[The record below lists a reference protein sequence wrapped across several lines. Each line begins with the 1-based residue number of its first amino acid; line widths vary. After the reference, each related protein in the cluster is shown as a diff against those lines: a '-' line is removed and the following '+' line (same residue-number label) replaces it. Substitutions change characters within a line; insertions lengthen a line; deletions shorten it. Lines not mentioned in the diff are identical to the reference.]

1 MKKYEILTSDDNLC
15 KTINKDT
22 LHRNIKIINL
32 MRLLNHVN
40 ENFMMSIDGEWG
52 TGKTFFVKQMIYLCK
67 NFQNINNCVI
77 ESNKETIETFSKKHL
92 VVYYNA
98 WENDNHEEPL
108 ESLIFNILNEY
119 PKYKEKIENPEELF
133 NTVKPILKN
142 VIEKLTSGIITKDCF
157 ENFKSFEDLAES
169 IVTIEEK
176 QEALNKLL
184 DMLMEDNERILLIVD
199 ELDRCKPDYAVKLLE
214 VLKHFYNNSKL
225 TIIVVTNNR
234 QLSYTIKKYYG
245 NDFDGYGYL
254 NKMYDTVFTLEVEK
268 LDNYIR
274 EYYKILYSTSLPH
287 DTSYELFQFLKF
299 SYRECNRYMSM
310 YRIIENYIDYYQDKY
325 LVESCILL
333 PFTLILKVKNIND
346 YNKFITG
353 NGKTIINEF
362 INFVARNNENYYN
375 WLIDILGVKENENL
389 SEKFFARYLQVFS
402 NDKFHIKYPYFEA
415 ISMLGNSIKINDDEN

>member
-1 MKKYEILTSDDNLC
+1 MKKYEILTDDDSLC
-15 KTINKDT
+15 KTINKDI
-22 LHRNIKIINL
+22 LHRNIRIINL
-32 MRLLNHVN
+32 MTFLNYVN
-40 ENFMMSIDGEWG
+40 ENFIMSIDGEWG

-67 NFQNINNCVI
+67 NFQKVDNYTIN
-77 ESNKETIETFSKKHL
+77 SNKKIIDAFSKKHL

-108 ESLIFNILNEY
+108 ESLIYNILNEY
-119 PKYKEKIENPEELF
+119 PKYKEKIENLEEIF

-142 VIEKLTSGIITKDCF
+142 VIEKLTSGIISKDCF

-184 DMLMEDNERILLIVD
+184 DMLMNDNERILLIVD

-214 VLKHFYNNSKL
+214 VLKHFYTNSKL

-254 NKMYDTVFTLEVEK
+254 NKMYDTVFTLEVDRLE
-268 LDNYIR
+268 NYIR
-274 EYYKILYSTSLPH
+274 EYCEILYSTYLPH

-299 SYRECNRYMSM
+299 SYRECNKYMSM
-310 YRIIENYIDYYQDKY
+310 YRIVENYIDYYQDKF
-325 LVESCILL
+325 LFESCILL
-333 PFTLILKVKNIND
+333 PFTLALKVKNIND
-346 YNKFITG
+346 YNKFIIG
-353 NGKTIINEF
+353 NGKTLINEF
-362 INFVARNNENYYN
+362 IDFVARNNEKYYN
-375 WLIDILGVKENENL
+375 WLIDILEVKENENL
-389 SEKFFARYLQVFS
+389 PEKFLAKYLQVFS
-402 NDKFHIKYPYFEA
+402 TDKFYNKYPYFEA
-415 ISMLGNSIKINDDEN
+415 ISMLGNFIVFNDNEN

>member
-52 TGKTFFVKQMIYLCK
+52 TGKTFFIKQMIYLCK

-77 ESNKETIETFSKKHL
+77 ESKKETIETFSKKHL

-119 PKYKEKIENPEELF
+119 PKYKKKIENPEELF

-169 IVTIEEK
+169 IITIEEK

-184 DMLMEDNERILLIVD
+184 DMLMEDNERILLIID

-254 NKMYDTVFTLEVEK
+254 NKMYDTVFTLEAEK

-274 EYYKILYSTSLPH
+274 EYCEILYRTYLPH

-299 SYRECNRYMSM
+299 SYRECNKYMSM
-310 YRIIENYIDYYQDKY
+310 YRIVEYYVDCYQDKY

-333 PFTLILKVKNIND
+333 PFTLALKVKNIND

-353 NGKTIINEF
+353 NGKAIINEF
-362 INFVARNNENYYN
+362 INFAARNNENYYN
-375 WLIDILGVKENENL
+375 WLIDIFGVKENENL

-402 NDKFHIKYPYFEA
+402 NDKFNNKYPYFEA
-415 ISMLGNSIKINDDEN
+415 ISMLGNSININYDEN